1 MILPEALAAD
11 CTNLRLDKYLLEAS
25 LSGFVEDVNSLIE
38 GGVVIPIDQNPTLW
52 VRNVIGLQAVEEL
65 VEVNEFFIPSE
76 TALLGNGYRGRSGR
90 FTFDSTV
97 CLREDYGHSLGCIQR
112 KREQHESGEEEE
124 NDIDERDD
132 LNARL
137 FLAAAITA

>member
-11 CTNLRLDKYLLEAS
+11 CTNLRLDKDLLEAS
-25 LSGFVEDVNSLIE
+25 LSGFVEDVDGLIE
-38 GGVVIPIDQNPTLW
+38 GGVIVPIDQDPSLW
-52 VRNVIGLQAVEEL
+52 VRNVIGLQPVEEL
-65 VEVNEFFIPSE
+65 VEVNEFFIPCE
-76 TALLGNGYRGRSGR
+76 TALLGNGDRGRSGG
-90 FTFDSTV
+90 FTLDSTV
-97 CLREDYGHSLGCIQR
+97 CLREDYGHTLGCVQR
-112 KREQHESGEEEE
+112 KREQHERGEEEE

>member
-11 CTNLRLDKYLLEAS
+11 CTNLRLDKDLLEAS
-25 LSGFVEDVNSLIE
+25 LPGFVEDVDGLIE
-38 GGVVIPIDQNPTLW
+38 GGVIVTIDQYPSLW

-65 VEVNEFFIPSE
+65 VEVNEFFIPCE
-76 TALLGNGYRGRSGR
+76 TALLGNGYRGRSGG

-97 CLREDYGHSLGCIQR
+97 RLREDYGHTLWCVQR
-112 KREQHESGEEEE
+112 KREQHERGEEEE
-124 NDIDERDD
+124 KDIDERDD

-137 FLAAAITA
+137 FLAAAVTA